1 MSSRRQITLHLD
13 DATARALE
21 VEAGRRGLT
30 LSRAANDGLRRVL
43 IDEANDALADTVK
56 ARLDRLDQRQHASA
70 RDMALLR
77 ETLLAFVRLWLTYA
91 EPLDDGDHCDEA
103 EAEQRFEAFLDEVA
117 NGLKAR

>member
-1 MSSRRQITLHLD
+1 MTSRRQITLHLD

-21 VEAGRRGLT
+21 VEAHRRGLT
-30 LSRAANDGLRRVL
+30 LSRAANDGLRRVF
-43 IDEANDALADTVK
+43 IDEATEVLADTVK

-91 EPLDDGDHCDEA
+91 GPIDADENEDDEEAEHRFEVFLDD
-103 EAEQRFEAFLDEVA
+103 VA
-117 NGLKAR
+117 KGLKAR